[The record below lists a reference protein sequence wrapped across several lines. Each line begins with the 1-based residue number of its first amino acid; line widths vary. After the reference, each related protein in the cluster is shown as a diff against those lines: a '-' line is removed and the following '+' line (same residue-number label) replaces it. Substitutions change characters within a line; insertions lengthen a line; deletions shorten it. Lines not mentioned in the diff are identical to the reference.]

1 MKYFSFNPFGNK
13 SLVLEFDCDQCGHRV
28 TSEEIDIPYPDYSA
42 DTASDS
48 QTEEEGYAI
57 CSNCDKQFDI
67 SIFSTYAG
75 GDGSIDNLPDNF
87 QVDVIEVPEPYYE
100 DQYEAISSN
109 TLFFETFKSEI
120 ENLKELN
127 KITIPN
133 ASTDKT
139 LRRQIF
145 TGVIAS
151 METYLS
157 DAFINTTLNSKEF
170 IKKFVGTFHDF
181 KERPIPLNELFDYH
195 DKIET
200 ICKQAML
207 DVIYHNLPKVKGMYK
222 STLNVDLGDI
232 GTAYK
237 AVLTR
242 HDLVHRNGK
251 TKDGNTVEIDST
263 IIDQLITNIEEFI
276 SNIDNQIDE
285 QTNTTDEQIDTINEL
300 EF

>member
-1 MKYFSFNPFGNK
+1 MKYFSFNPFGNE
-13 SLVLEFDCDQCGHRV
+13 SLTIEFDCDVCGHQV
-28 TSEEIDIPYPDYSA
+28 TSEDIGIPYPDYSA
-42 DTASDS
+42 DTAHDS
-48 QTEEEGYAI
+48 QTDEEGYAV
-57 CSNCDKQFDI
+57 CDGCGKEFNI
-67 SIFSTYAG
+67 SIYSTYAG
-75 GDGSIDNLPDNF
+75 GDGSIDELPDNHH
-87 QVDVIEVPEPYYE
+87 INITENPEPYYE
-100 DQYEAISSN
+100 DQYEAIASN

-127 KITIPN
+127 KITISN
-133 ASTDKT
+133 VSTDKT

-170 IKKFVGTFHDF
+170 TKKFVGTFHDF

-195 DKIET
+195 EKIET

-222 STLNVDLGDI
+222 DTLGVDLGDI

-251 TKDGNTVEIDST
+251 TKEGVEVVIDSI
-263 IIDQLITNIEEFI
+263 IIDQLITDIEAFIGNIDKQIEEKNAADQPDF
-276 SNIDNQIDE
+276 
-285 QTNTTDEQIDTINEL
+285 
-300 EF
+300 